1 MLGKAKGAKFGYN
14 GLRITPAYAG
24 KRVPGPNSSTVMTA
38 AGIYTVPSRSVA
50 VTAPFSR
57 LTLQCSR

>member
-1 MLGKAKGAKFGYN
+1 MRGKDGGSSAECDSDG
-14 GLRITPAYAG
+14 ITPAYAG
-24 KRVPGPNSSTVMTA
+24 KRVPGPNSSTVMAA